1 MAVHKNRPQ
10 MNWAHSELRHTL
22 GQGSSRTSTRTWSVG
37 VSPQLLP
44 TSSRVPLKTCCAWAI
59 PLMMIDIPGAPRTHH
74 TTVPGPSDGRWPSP
88 RGLTPPTLSKAA
100 TPLHALRIEHRAAR
114 DRTSLSQGPL
124 AHLVPTVPGITP
136 PPHLSTPP
144 PRETVGGN
152 CGEANLT
159 HCGRETTVPP
169 HPWGGDCSHVT
180 PPPPGMDHIVT
191 DSEIVWA
198 GLQGKCAKWERHGW
212 VGSRGAL
219 AHRDLWM
226 QLWQSWQL
234 SGDSVSIQWVPSHAG
249 VEGNEQADK
258 CAVRGAELSLPGVVR
273 EKEASEVWREL
284 GLEEMPEQDEEPE
297 ENWDAVDSETD
308 STDAGSTADST
319 DAEMMSE
326 SEEGGSSECE
336 LVCRPQK
343 SGRVR

>member
-1 MAVHKNRPQ
+1 MFQGGVRAPTGAILPQRQRHLPKWIRWASLLPEKQREIDQKLKDGWEVCYTDGSRTETAGVSHAGYGVWYSAGNPRNVRAAVP
-10 MNWAHSELRHTL
+10 AHEKQTIGRAELRGVL
-22 GQGSSRTSTRTWSVG
+22 AAVQG
-37 VSPQLLP
+37 
-44 TSSRVPLKTCCAWAI
+44 KT
-59 PLMMIDIPGAPRTHH
+59 
-74 TTVPGPSDGRWPSP
+74 
-88 RGLTPPTLSKAA
+88 
-100 TPLHALRIEHRAAR
+100 
-114 DRTSLSQGPL
+114 
-124 AHLVPTVPGITP
+124 PGIK
-136 PPHLSTPP
+136 L
-144 PRETVGGN
+144 
-152 CGEANLT
+152 
-159 HCGRETTVPP
+159 
-169 HPWGGDCSHVT
+169 
-180 PPPPGMDHIVT
+180 HIVT

-198 GLQGKCAKWERHGW
+198 GLQGKCAKWERHAW

-234 SGDSVSIQWVPSHAG
+234 LGDSVSIQWVPSHAG

-273 EKEASEVWREL
+273 EKEAREVWREL

-297 ENWDAVDSETD
+297 ENWDTVDSETD

>member
-1 MAVHKNRPQ
+1 MGFPHRGAV
-10 MNWAHSELRHTL
+10 AE
-22 GQGSSRTSTRTWSVG
+22 SV
-37 VSPQLLP
+37 
-44 TSSRVPLKTCCAWAI
+44 
-59 PLMMIDIPGAPRTHH
+59 
-74 TTVPGPSDGRWPSP
+74 
-88 RGLTPPTLSKAA
+88 PP
-100 TPLHALRIEHRAAR
+100 
-114 DRTSLSQGPL
+114 
-124 AHLVPTVPGITP
+124 P
-136 PPHLSTPP
+136 PPHLWCYTDGSRTETAGVSHAGYGVWYSAGNPRNVRAAVPAPEKQTIGRAELRGVLAAVQGKTP
-144 PRETVGGN
+144 GIK
-152 CGEANLT
+152 L
-159 HCGRETTVPP
+159 
-169 HPWGGDCSHVT
+169 
-180 PPPPGMDHIVT
+180 HIVK

-198 GLQGKCAKWERHGW
+198 GLQGKCAKWERHAW

-234 SGDSVSIQWVPSHAG
+234 LGDSVSIQWVPSHAG

-297 ENWDAVDSETD
+297 ENWDTVDSETD

-319 DAEMMSE
+319 DAVMSE
-326 SEEGGSSECE
+326 SGEGGSSECE

-343 SGRVR
+343 NGRVR